1 MDNQNYEQEID
12 LKDLMFAVF
21 HKWRSIILT
30 AVILGIL
37 LGGYKLGTG
46 LMNREADGDIQT
58 VQADFAEDVE
68 LFERTNKMYE
78 LEIELL
84 KDRIE
89 AQEDYFTNSVLM
101 QISPYSKYVASADVF
116 IKTDFPDRAGGT
128 YVLMSDAADG
138 ILRAY
143 EQVVKRVDGIGS
155 VSGRVIEPQ
164 YIRELITTSVD
175 YEGNVL
181 NVTVAFTDESGAKE
195 ILDILLDNL
204 DKEYAGIQSKLG
216 NHELIVMDE
225 MSGIVADQGLVN
237 TQRNYSDSLSN
248 LQKSLADKEKAL
260 EDLTPPSQPS
270 ALSAVSSLKS
280 GIKYGILGGVLGA
293 FLSVF
298 CICVAFLMSD
308 KMSSEKELKSRFG
321 LRILGVFA
329 QISKKRP
336 LSGVD
341 RWLDRM
347 EGKTSRKPAEV
358 YEIMAV
364 NVKNYMEEGQK
375 ILILG
380 SASNGKMS
388 EIAEELRKRVPG
400 AEIQVG
406 QDMEQYAETLRLL
419 PEAGQVILVE
429 ERGKS
434 KYEEIQNQVEVI
446 RSLNKDIIGCVV
458 L

>member
-46 LMNREADGDIQT
+46 LMNREANGDIQT
-58 VQADFAEDVE
+58 VQADFAEDVD
-68 LFERTNKMYE
+68 LFERTNRMYE
-78 LEIELL
+78 LEIGLL
-84 KDRIE
+84 KERVE

-101 QISPYSKYVASADVF
+101 QLNPYSKNVASAGVF
-116 IKTDFPDRAGGT
+116 IKTDLLDRMNGT
-128 YVLMSDAADG
+128 YVLMSDDADG
-138 ILRAY
+138 ILKAY
-143 EQVVKRVDGIGS
+143 EQVIKRAEGIERI
-155 VSGRVIEPQ
+155 SGTAIEPR
-164 YIRELITTSVD
+164 YLMELITTSVD
-175 YEGNVL
+175 YAGNML
-181 NVTVAFTDESGAKE
+181 NVTVAYKEEAGAQE
-195 ILDILLDNL
+195 ILEMLLSNL
-204 DKEYAGIQSKLG
+204 KKEYTEIQSKFG
-216 NHELIVMDE
+216 NHELIFMDE
-225 MSGIVADQGLVN
+225 TSGIITDPGLVN

-380 SASNGKMS
+380 SASNGKIS
-388 EIAEELRKRVPG
+388 EIAEELRRRVPG

-458 L
+458 V